1 MTVTV
6 TVTVT
11 VTMRNAIRG
20 DELLVYYQPQVD
32 AATGR
37 IVAAEALLVEAFRRN
52 PTDPAPLLV
61 DVGPRWVVTELESAA
76 AVLALQPDLERLK
89 ALDTELCSTGL
100 TVFGAHPPGA
110 PTQIEVRSFAPLHGV
125 PEDPVCGSGNGCVA
139 AYIRQQGLTGRI
151 GRRCTASQGAAI
163 GRAGRIHLTI
173 EDDAIRVGGHSVT
186 CVEGRLA
193 L

>member
-1 MTVTV
+1 M
-6 TVTVT
+6 
-11 VTMRNAIRG
+11 
-20 DELLVYYQPQVD
+20 
-32 AATGR
+32 
-37 IVAAEALLVEAFRRN
+37 
-52 PTDPAPLLV
+52 
-61 DVGPRWVVTELESAA
+61 
-76 AVLALQPDLERLK
+76 
-89 ALDTELCSTGL
+89 
-100 TVFGAHPPGA
+100 GAHPPGA